1 MIIQQEHLFLLGN
14 SDALSW
20 VYKIKSQTQSH
31 NVVNYTQIRK
41 YSVKKALKLSIS
53 SLKFKDMHP
62 VRRRETYYI
71 KEFRCSIS
79 GFYKGNEFIV
89 QCWKL
94 L

>member
-41 YSVKKALKLSIS
+41 YSVKKALKL
-53 SLKFKDMHP
+53 KYFQP
-62 VRRRETYYI
+62 
-71 KEFRCSIS
+71 
-79 GFYKGNEFIV
+79 
-89 QCWKL
+89 
-94 L
+94 